1 MVCQLFFLY
10 EYPFVLMML
19 PISTKDMSK
28 RKQQG
33 NPIKDAAK
41 FKKEHEIL
49 EKPIQLLQKKRGISQ
64 LREII
69 QERKIEICREAN
81 GNKQVDF

>member
-1 MVCQLFFLY
+1 
-10 EYPFVLMML
+10 
-19 PISTKDMSK
+19 MSK

-33 NPIKDAAK
+33 NPIRDAAK
-41 FKKEHEIL
+41 FKKKHEIL

-69 QERKIEICREAN
+69 QERKKEICREPQASGNMPMNFN
-81 GNKQVDF
+81 GQQTALNKRGR